1 MVVYFCKMEEPKLS
15 TMVVLYNT
23 NITFDTSKLM
33 ELLPINDVLIKIQKC
48 NEKRGSSRKD
58 QIKRR
63 SPVKV
68 KSNTGF
74 NRNSITL
81 VMLNNGD
88 GTLEMKEITVKIF
101 QDGLFHMTGVR
112 GDAYDSSCINFLMD
126 LLWKT
131 CKEAMLTIPEK
142 PEVLKRRCVMINYST
157 KFISSA
163 LISRETLHNSVRA
176 LNHEHIHSSYNP
188 DVYPGVII
196 KIGPQK
202 WCAKIFRTGKI
213 NLTGM
218 TEHGE
223 CHAFIEALLQL
234 LNEAIPTKPLKS

>member
-1 MVVYFCKMEEPKLS
+1 MEAPKLS

-33 ELLPINDVLIKIQKC
+33 QLLPINDVLIKIQKC
-48 NEKRGSSRKD
+48 NERRGSSRKD

-88 GTLEMKEITVKIF
+88 GTLETKEITVKIF
-101 QDGLFHMTGVR
+101 QDGLFHMTGIR
-112 GDAYDSSCINFLMD
+112 GDAYDSSCMKILMD
-126 LLWKT
+126 LLWET

-142 PEVLKRRCVMINYST
+142 PEILKRRCVMINYST
-157 KFISSA
+157 KFTSPA
-163 LISRETLHNSVRA
+163 LVSRETLHNSIRA
-176 LNHEHIHSSYNP
+176 LNQPHIHSSYNP

-218 TEHGE
+218 TEHDE
-223 CHAFIEALLQL
+223 CSEFIEALLRL
-234 LNEAIPTKPLKS
+234 LGEAIPTKPLKS